1 MTLEEKKQ
9 KPAEKKQ
16 KKKGHPNAKLIWKLM
31 GKVRGVFLIA
41 ILASVLTILLTTL
54 RPLIVS
60 YTVDSVLGSE
70 ATVLPAFL
78 QNIVD
83 SVSERSGKNGLLL
96 ACTGSIILC
105 VLLAGVFNYVSRM
118 EIARGTQGFT
128 KKLRDNLLEHILR
141 LPFRWHGQNQTGEII
156 QRSTSDV
163 ETLQNFVGNRLY
175 EFVRTVLIIGIALG
189 MMYSMNVTLAL
200 VCTVSVPLIV
210 AYSALFHSRISTQ
223 FRICDEAE
231 GELTVQVQENL
242 TGVRV
247 VRAFGREKL
256 EWERFQEKND
266 NFAGKWI
273 HLGYTLGLFW
283 GTGDAVTSL
292 QLLATLVIGTLLT
305 VRGTLT
311 LGQLLAF
318 ISYTN
323 TLAWPVRALGRTISE
338 MSKAGVSVD
347 RLREILEAEE
357 EDYGDTADET
367 PLEGDITFEDVSFS
381 YGDVKVLDHVS
392 FTLRQGETLG
402 ILGATGSGKS
412 TMTYLLNR
420 LYDLPEGCGRIT
432 IGGTDIRDVS
442 RARLRK
448 SVGLVLQEPFLFSKT
463 VGENLRI
470 AARDASEEEM
480 IHATRVAAVDED
492 IRRFS
497 NGYDTL
503 VGERGVTLS
512 GGQKQ
517 RIAIARTLMMRCP
530 IMIFDDSMSAVDM
543 ETDAAIRKA
552 LREDTENATVL
563 LISHRIN
570 TLMQA
575 DKILVLENGTV
586 TEQGTHAQL
595 VERPGAYQRVYR
607 MQSDAGL
614 AKGGEA

>member
-1 MTLEEKKQ
+1 MEENKENPIETKI
-9 KPAEKKQ
+9 
-16 KKKGHPNAKLIWKLM
+16 KKKGHPNAKLVWQLLK
-31 GKVRGVFLIA
+31 KVRDVFLIA

-70 ATVLPAFL
+70 NTDLPGFL
-78 QNIVD
+78 QRFVD
-83 SVSERSGKNGLLL
+83 HVAERGGRSGLLL
-96 ACTGSIILC
+96 ACTGAIILC

-128 KKLRDNLLEHILR
+128 KRLRDDLLEHILH
-141 LPFRWHGQNQTGEII
+141 LPFAWHGRNQTGEII

-175 EFVRTVLIIGIALG
+175 EFIRTVLIIGIALG

-210 AYSALFHSRISTQ
+210 TYSALFHSRISTQ

-256 EWERFQEKND
+256 EWERFREKND

-283 GTGDAVTSL
+283 GTGDAVSSL

-357 EDYGDTADET
+357 EDYGDRTDEE
-367 PLEGDITFEDVSFS
+367 PLDGDIAFEDVSFS

-392 FTLRQGETLG
+392 FILRKGETLG

-432 IGGTDIRDVS
+432 IGGIDIRDIG
-442 RARLRK
+442 RARLRR
-448 SVGLVLQEPFLFSKT
+448 SVGLVLQEPFLYSKT

-470 AARDASEEEM
+470 AARDAAEDEM
-480 IHATRVAAVDED
+480 YHATRVAAVDED
-492 IRRFS
+492 IRRFA

-517 RIAIARTLMMRCP
+517 RIAIARTLMMHCP

-543 ETDAAIRKA
+543 ETDAAIRRA

-586 TEQGTHAQL
+586 TEEGTHAQL
-595 VERPGAYQRVYR
+595 IERPGAYQRVYR

-614 AKGGEA
+614 AEGGEA